1 MKGQNMAARRNTTE
15 ATEAVADTPDAPPV
29 DELIARFQLDT
40 ERLIEA
46 FKAEC
51 QRRMGKAE
59 HRAAL
64 LYDEV
69 AAIRQEVGELR
80 AKFADNEARLRS
92 ATNECNTALRRA
104 VDYAEQARTSAA
116 VYERLKEAQPDFR
129 LEVFGLRKEVAGLR
143 DRQTLLEERNNAVR
157 GDTDRIDETL
167 CRVKETAEMTART
180 LVGRH
185 YLTQPSGAAPAQD

>member
-1 MKGQNMAARRNTTE
+1 MRRRRAPTIGLDTRRGRR
-15 ATEAVADTPDAPPV
+15 AVAASLGLV
-29 DELIARFQLDT
+29 LS
-40 ERLIEA
+40 
-46 FKAEC
+46 
-51 QRRMGKAE
+51 
-59 HRAAL
+59 
-64 LYDEV
+64 
-69 AAIRQEVGELR
+69 AAILVPPAGASGSVTITGL
-80 AKFADNEARLRS
+80 
-92 ATNECNTALRRA
+92 TA

-143 DRQTLLEERNNAVR
+143 DRQSLLEERNNAVR